1 MNTKNPKIKK
11 GDIVLVNLNP
21 VQGSEAGR
29 TRPCIIIQNDVGNQY
44 ASTTIIAI
52 VTSQKDI
59 SREYP
64 TDVWLNKEESALD
77 LDSIVQCDQIRT
89 IDKKRIIKK
98 IGHLNQNIIKK
109 INRAI
114 LVSLDLSF

>member
-1 MNTKNPKIKK
+1 M
-11 GDIVLVNLNP
+11 
-21 VQGSEAGR
+21 
-29 TRPCIIIQNDVGNQY
+29 
-44 ASTTIIAI
+44 AI
-52 VTSQKDI
+52 VTGQKNI

-64 TDVWLNKEESALD
+64 TDVWIGKEESALD
-77 LDSIVQCDQIRT
+77 LDSIIQCDQLRT

-109 INRAI
+109 VNRAI

>member
-1 MNTKNPKIKK
+1 MTGKIKK

-29 TRPCIIIQNDVGNQY
+29 TRPCVIIQNDIGNQY
-44 ASTTIIAI
+44 AATTIIAI

-64 TDVWLNKEESALD
+64 TDVWISKEESALD
-77 LDSIVQCDQIRT
+77 LDSIIQCDQIRT

-98 IGHLNQNIIKK
+98 IGHLSQSIMKK
-109 INRAI
+109 VNRAI

>member
-1 MNTKNPKIKK
+1 MTGQIKK

-29 TRPCIIIQNDVGNQY
+29 TRPCVIIQNDIGNQY
-44 ASTTIIAI
+44 SATTIIAI

-64 TDVWLNKEESALD
+64 TDVWISKEESALD
-77 LDSIVQCDQIRT
+77 LDSIIQCDQIRT
-89 IDKKRIIKK
+89 IDKKRIIRK
-98 IGHLNQNIIKK
+98 IGHLDQSIMKK
-109 INRAI
+109 VNRAI

>member
-1 MNTKNPKIKK
+1 MITKIRK

-21 VQGSEAGR
+21 VQGSETGR
-29 TRPCIIIQNDVGNQY
+29 TRPCIIIQNNIGNQY
-44 ASTTIIAI
+44 ASTTIVAI

-64 TDVWLNKEESALD
+64 TDVSLSKDESALD
-77 LDSIVQCDQIRT
+77 LDSIIQCDQIRT
-89 IDKKRIIKK
+89 IDKKRIIKR
-98 IGHLNQNIIKK
+98 IGHLNLNIIKK

>member
-1 MNTKNPKIKK
+1 MSTKIRK
-11 GDIVLVNLNP
+11 GDIILVNLNP
-21 VQGSEAGR
+21 VQGSETGK
-29 TRPCIIIQNDVGNQY
+29 TRPCIIIQNDVGNEF
-44 ASTTIIAI
+44 ASTTIVAI
-52 VTSQKDI
+52 VTSQKEI

-64 TDVWLNKEESALD
+64 TDVWISKDESVLD

-89 IDKKRIIKK
+89 IDKKRIIKI
-98 IGHLNQNIIKK
+98 IGHLNQGIIKK

>member
-1 MNTKNPKIKK
+1 MNIKINK

-21 VQGSEAGR
+21 VQGSEAGK
-29 TRPCIIIQNDVGNQY
+29 TRPCIIIQNDIGNQFS
-44 ASTTIIAI
+44 STTIIAI

-59 SREYP
+59 SKEYP
-64 TDVWLNKEESALD
+64 TDVWINKEESGLP
-77 LDSIVQCDQIRT
+77 LDSIIQCDQLRT
-89 IDKKRIIKK
+89 IDKRRIIKK

>member
-1 MNTKNPKIKK
+1 MSKTIKK

-21 VQGSEAGR
+21 VQGSEAGK
-29 TRPCIIIQNDVGNQY
+29 TRPCIIIQNDVGNEF
-44 ASTTIIAI
+44 ASTTIVAI
-52 VTSQKDI
+52 VTSQKNI

-64 TDVWLNKEESALD
+64 TDVWISKNESALD

-89 IDKKRIIKK
+89 IDKNRIIKK
-98 IGHLNQNIIKK
+98 IGHLDQSIIKK

>member
-1 MNTKNPKIKK
+1 MKSNIKK

-21 VQGSEAGR
+21 VQGSEAGK
-29 TRPCIIIQNDVGNQY
+29 TRPCIIIQNDVGNEF
-44 ASTTIIAI
+44 ASTTIVAI
-52 VTSQKDI
+52 VTSQKNI

-64 TDVWLNKEESALD
+64 TDVWLSKEESALD

-89 IDKKRIIKK
+89 IDKNRIIKR
-98 IGHLNQNIIKK
+98 IGHLNQGIIKK